1 MTFKR
6 VMLVVLPLM
15 GAVFCFMVLRWIYL
29 DWEASLTDYRPEA
42 GQGVREMPAG
52 TRQMQTPGGFLHDRT
67 ENLNLTRKGADGR
80 VQMRFLADVV
90 EHLTAETADIHR
102 PRIQFFTSSGEII
115 TLLADKGLAVTK
127 GPLLNADDIE
137 SGRLWGNLVLVHD
150 RGTPENFTDDIFVS
164 MEDLQ
169 FDNTT
174 YEMATDGPVVMVGG
188 GMSLTARKMR
198 MALDRETRRINT
210 MTFFEDILITLETS
224 ERMNFLQSDRK
235 REKEPGAAAAPDAT
249 APDSSDTAAP
259 EDVSGD
265 LWRIDLAGDVDA
277 RQATQRL
284 RCDHLSLYNTQREPE
299 KSGEAGQ
306 AQEGGAEGKTA
317 AEAEGKTAAEPEVE
331 SKALLIVMADGP
343 LIITPIGPAERKALG
358 DKQHQVAATGRP
370 VRIDDGETVI
380 LGDAV
385 QFNQETGVAT
395 IIGKDEPILLE
406 QPGRLYLTGQRLD
419 FHRNADPPRVEVNGE
434 GRLRAEVQT
443 SGLTPSVTIASASE
457 TAGPVEPSSLDA
469 SWKRGME
476 LALYSLPS
484 GETGGLGEIKSAA
497 FHGQAV
503 LEQAG
508 GILKGDDLFIEF
520 FPAEG
525 EGGQAVERLVGHG
538 DVFLKNAQPSEK
550 DVAKGDAAP
559 AIGDISCQD
568 LEIQFARDAAGGTQ
582 PKQLEA
588 AGDVAIN
595 DPQGKIRAADLTVA
609 FGPNDEG
616 KMEARFLE
624 AFGNVLIDRDDL
636 HAEGDHVR
644 QDRTAGTLLLEGK
657 PARARR
663 LHQVTTPAGEKVE
676 TQSRVVGP
684 RIEFSETEGKA
695 RVTGAGELEL
705 PATSDLQG
713 RPRDKPEPLIV
724 EWTKSML
731 FEDRRNFAHFDGNVR
746 AKTGGSRLDAQR
758 LWIYF
763 ADVPKTETADPEAAM
778 AGQTKSPGS
787 EITSLFGE
795 TGEKRL
801 VRLLAEN
808 DVLAI
813 DEQLADDGTVR
824 HRMEMIGDN
833 LTFLEQNRKAYMH
846 GPGRLRILARERT
859 REGEKVSPGLPPD
872 KADAHWKG
880 DVPEGYACTSV
891 GWVESMAY
899 DGTAERAY
907 FSGEVD
913 ATHVGRGVP
922 GEGDTR
928 RRTPTNTRITCR
940 DLQVVFAEK
949 KPPASETAPVAEP
962 APASKTPREQR
973 MTVEKL
979 VADGNVMLWVDDRRG
994 SGARLLYQR
1003 EPELIRLYRG
1013 PGPDQ
1018 WARLWQENEA
1028 TQEFGLIAARTIT
1041 YDPSTGRVDV
1051 VDQQVMTVAPKPRPV
1066 PKPLPKLVPGTK
1078 P

>member
-1 MTFKR
+1 VTFKR

-42 GQGVREMPAG
+42 GQSVREIPAG
-52 TRQMQTPGGFLHDRT
+52 GREMQTPGGFLHDRT
-67 ENLNLTRKGADGR
+67 ENLNLTRKDADGR

-90 EHLTAETADIHR
+90 EHRTAKTADIHR
-102 PRIQFFTSSGEII
+102 PRIQFFTSSGEVI

-150 RGTPENFTDDIFVS
+150 RGTPEDFTDDIFVS
-164 MEDLQ
+164 LEDLE

-188 GMSLTARKMR
+188 EMSLTARKMR

-210 MTFFEDILITLETS
+210 MTFFEDILITLETG
-224 ERMNFLQSDRK
+224 ERMNFLQGK
-235 REKEPGAAAAPDAT
+235 PEEKKEPAEPAPTTPSAPLAA
-249 APDSSDTAAP
+249 DSSQPPSP
-259 EDVSGD
+259 EDQSGN
-265 LWRIDLAGDVDA
+265 LWRMDLAGDVDA

-284 RCDHLSLYNTQREPE
+284 RCGYLSLYNTQREPE
-299 KSGEAGQ
+299 KTGEAGQ
-306 AQEGGAEGKTA
+306 GQAG
-317 AEAEGKTAAEPEVE
+317 EAEGKTTAEAQAEAE
-331 SKALLIVMADGP
+331 AETKALLIVIADGP
-343 LIITPIGPAERKALG
+343 LIVTPVGPEERKALG
-358 DKQHQVAATGRP
+358 DKQHQVEATGRP
-370 VRIDDGETVI
+370 VRIEDGETVI

-385 QFNQETGVAT
+385 QFNQKTGVAT
-395 IIGKDEPILLE
+395 IIGKDEPIFLE
-406 QPGRLYLTGQRLD
+406 QPGRLHLTGQRLD
-419 FHRNADPPRVEVNGE
+419 FYRNADPPRVEVKGG
-434 GRLRAEVQT
+434 GRLQAEVQT
-443 SGLTPSVTIASASE
+443 SGLTPSVTSASAGE
-457 TAGPVEPSSLDA
+457 TAKPVEPSPLDA

-503 LEQAG
+503 LNQAG

-520 FPAEG
+520 FPAKAEK
-525 EGGQAVERLVGHG
+525 GQAVERLTGKGNVY
-538 DVFLKNAQPSEK
+538 LKNAEPPK
-550 DVAKGDAAP
+550 TDAASSDVKP
-559 AIGDISCQD
+559 AIGDIACRKE
-568 LEIQFARDAAGGTQ
+568 LEILFERDASGDTQ
-582 PKQLEA
+582 PKRLKA
-588 AGDVAIN
+588 KGDVAIN
-595 DPQGKIRAADLTVA
+595 DPQGKVRAEDLTVE
-609 FGPNDEG
+609 FDRNEEG

-624 AFGNVLIDRDDL
+624 AFGNVLIDRADL

-644 QDRTAGTLLLEGK
+644 QDRTAGSLLLEGK

-663 LHQVTTPAGEKVE
+663 LHQVTTAAGEKVE
-676 TQSRVVGP
+676 AQSRVVGP

-724 EWTKSML
+724 EWTRSML
-731 FEDRRNFAHFDGNVR
+731 FEDSRNFAHFDGAVK

-763 ADVPKTETADPEAAM
+763 ADVPKTETAEPDAAK
-778 AGQTKSPGS
+778 AGQAKSLGS
-787 EITSLFGE
+787 EMTSLFGE
-795 TGEKRL
+795 RGEKRL

-833 LTFLEQNRKAYMH
+833 LTFLEQNRKAYMR

-859 REGEKVSPGLPPD
+859 RDGENVSPGLPPD
-872 KADAHWKG
+872 KAPDHWKG
-880 DVPEGYACTSV
+880 DVPSGYARTAV
-891 GWVESMAY
+891 GWAESMAY
-899 DGTAERAY
+899 DGTTERAY

-913 ATHVGRGVP
+913 ATHIGRGVP
-922 GEGDTR
+922 GEGDTQ

-940 DLQVVFAEK
+940 DLQVVFGQ
-949 KPPASETAPVAEP
+949 KPPASETAPAAEP
-962 APASKTPREQR
+962 APAPNTPPEQR

-979 VADGNVMLWVDDRRG
+979 VADGDVMLWVDDRRG

-1013 PGPDQ
+1013 PGPDE

-1041 YDPSTGRVDV
+1041 YDPSSGRVDV
-1051 VDQQVMTVAPKPRPV
+1051 VDQQVMTMAPKPKPV